1 MFEKLVED
9 TNFDEQSRGVPSAT
23 VRPGMLT
30 PFAPLIAVTTPW
42 AETEAARAAT
52 SAYCEIYMNAEL

>member
-1 MFEKLVED
+1 MFENFVKD
-9 TNFDEQSRGVPSAT
+9 TYLDEQSRGVPSAT

-52 SAYCEIYMNAEL
+52 SVSCEKCMIAGL